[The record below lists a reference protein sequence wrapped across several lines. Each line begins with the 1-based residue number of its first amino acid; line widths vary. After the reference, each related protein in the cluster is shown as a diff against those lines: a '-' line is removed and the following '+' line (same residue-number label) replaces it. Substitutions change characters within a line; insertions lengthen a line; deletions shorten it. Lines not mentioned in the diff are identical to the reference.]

1 MASKTINFSFRILN
15 LKPKI
20 FDQFCKLAIIE
31 RIYYRVGRSW
41 NDPKRFVVL
50 WPFFQKMP
58 SQRVMNFIKKHQI
71 QPTDYGIFISLSTSK
86 KSEEIKLPRN
96 ILSFYRRFGG
106 QIDFSYIFIEER

>member
-1 MASKTINFSFRILN
+1 MANKKINFSFRIIN

-31 RIYYRVGRSW
+31 KIYYRVGRSW
-41 NDPKRFVVL
+41 KYPKRLVVS
-50 WPFFQKMP
+50 WPFSQKIP
-58 SQRVMNFIKKHQI
+58 SRRVMNFIKKHQI
-71 QPTDYGIFISLSTSK
+71 QSTDYGIFISLSTSK
-86 KSEEIKLPRN
+86 KSEEVKIPRN